1 MELVPRQ
8 RKAPW
13 IGAGKSGSWTSVM
26 DALKD
31 CGLDFPV
38 TAYKPSIEISKPVP
52 NSNIAYI
59 DRKDV
64 PNTWANVRTDTNE
77 IVGVVSDRYNI
88 VQNKIAFSL
97 MQPVLDA
104 GGEITAGGMTEQ
116 GLCFMVAQCGKFM
129 TEADELRMNIMIT
142 NSFNGKYPLSIIMS
156 PTRIICQN
164 MYRGLTK
171 NKDNVLRIMHGIS
184 AAERV
189 KDAKSMM
196 NEVNHG
202 ILAVQERIRISSMK
216 TMSSNV
222 ELKHY
227 LKIAFP
233 MPKVSKEMEQVIRE
247 RIEEQRERF
256 LDVYYNASDNMAF
269 HGKCLGFLNA
279 YYDFISH
286 DVPNRKYNDWE
297 GRRLGKIVDGS
308 AVRFNLINAL
318 TH

>member
-1 MELVPRQ
+1 MELIPRQ

-13 IGAGKSGSWTSVM
+13 IGAGKSGSWSSVM

-31 CGLDFPV
+31 CGLDFQV
-38 TAYKPSIEISKPVP
+38 TALKPSVEISKPVP
-52 NSNIAYI
+52 NSNVAYI
-59 DRKDV
+59 EKKDV
-64 PNTWANVRTDTNE
+64 PNTWANVRTDTND
-77 IVGVVSDRYNI
+77 IVGVVSDKYSI

-129 TEADELRMNIMIT
+129 TEADEMRVNIMIT
-142 NSFNGKYPLSIIMS
+142 NSFNGRYPLSVILS

-171 NKDNVLRIMHGIS
+171 NRDNVLRIMHGIS
-184 AAERV
+184 AADRIE
-189 KDAKSMM
+189 DAKSVM
-196 NEVNHG
+196 NVVHNG
-202 ILAVQERIRISSMK
+202 ILATQDRVRLANAKAMNK
-216 TMSSNV
+216 V

-233 MPKVSKEMEQVIRE
+233 MPKVSEELMQVTRE

-256 LDVYYNASDNMAF
+256 LDVYYDAPDNQAF
-269 HGKCLGFLNA
+269 HNKCLGFLNA
-279 YYDFISH
+279 YYDYISH
-286 DVPNRKYNDWE
+286 DVPNRKYSDWE

-308 AVRFNLINAL
+308 AVRFNLIDAL
-318 TH
+318 TR